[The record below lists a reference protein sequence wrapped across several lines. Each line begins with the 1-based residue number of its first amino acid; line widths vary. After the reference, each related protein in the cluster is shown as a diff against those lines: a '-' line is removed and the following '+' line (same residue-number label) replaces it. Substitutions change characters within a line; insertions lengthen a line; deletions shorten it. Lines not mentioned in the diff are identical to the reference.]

1 VGERGTHCGL
11 HRRCERSQ
19 TKGRKFVSV
28 LFDFTDVRLVC
39 PCLSSIVIFYLGNLV
54 GPIRGVF
61 LGAKGVGT
69 GGKRFITKGGGVSY

>member
-1 VGERGTHCGL
+1 M
-11 HRRCERSQ
+11 
-19 TKGRKFVSV
+19 SV
-28 LFDFTDVRLVC
+28 QFDFTDVRLVC
-39 PCLSSIVIFYLGNLV
+39 PCLSSIVIFYPGNLV